1 MGRILTR
8 ARRPNLE
15 VYTYSLAWLLFSLA
29 LLFLGTLRGDH
40 AIRIASLAIM
50 ILMAGKVFLYDASQL
65 EGLMRVLSFLGLG
78 LSLLGISWFYT
89 RFVFHAPAA
98 GGGSGDGKG

>member
-1 MGRILTR
+1 MGET
-8 ARRPNLE
+8 PNLE
-15 VYTYSLAWLLFSLA
+15 VYAYSLAWLLLSLA

-50 ILMAGKVFLYDASQL
+50 ILTAGKVFLYDASQL

-89 RFVFHAPAA
+89 RFVFHTPAA
-98 GGGSGDGKG
+98 GGGSGDGSS

>member
-1 MGRILTR
+1 MG
-8 ARRPNLE
+8 E
-15 VYTYSLAWLLFSLA
+15 
-29 LLFLGTLRGDH
+29 GTLLRTSCAVFVAVLLQRSGHERKHRSGLRRDH

-50 ILMAGKVFLYDASQL
+50 ILTAAKVFLYDASQL

-89 RFVFHAPAA
+89 RFVFHAAAA
-98 GGGSGDGKG
+98 GGGSGDSKG